1 MAVTS
6 PNKCTSGAHPL
17 AASHDDEI
25 VECRQSVKPFGEKVR
40 VRRLSPVAAGTGE
53 GHLTEP
59 RAVAQPGQRELVLM
73 PQSGPCPDETE
84 LPDDQRVSDPSRSK
98 EVATAEIVDC

>member
-25 VECRQSVKPFGEKVR
+25 VECRQSVRPFGAKVR
-40 VRRLSPVAAGTGE
+40 LRRLSPVAAGTGE

-73 PQSGPCPDETE
+73 PHSRPPRQRNRAPWAGLGSFRLSET
-84 LPDDQRVSDPSRSK
+84 P
-98 EVATAEIVDC
+98 